1 MNKWQWIR
9 RIGWGWVLLGLIGFV
24 WTSRTLCAEQPA
36 PAAPSCWKVG
46 LAQVK
51 ITPERPMWLAGYAA
65 RTKPAE
71 GTLDDLWVKVLA
83 LESADGRRAVL
94 VTSDLVGFPRDLA
107 DRIATAVKEQ
117 FHLDRAALMLTCSHT
132 HSGPVLKH
140 ALWDIYPLDE
150 QQKQLI
156 TEYTAALEKKI
167 IQCIGQALGA
177 MEPAQLEGGE
187 GQCHFAVNRR
197 NNKEAEVEKLR
208 AAGQPLKGPTDPTV
222 FVLAVRKPASLTPQG
237 APSGGLAAAKPSG
250 NGAFEKRSGNGTAG
264 EFASKG
270 ATGKPS
276 GNGASEKRPGAADNT
291 GQTGP
296 GTLRAVVFGY
306 ACHTTTLADYFWSG
320 DYAGF
325 AQIAL
330 QEKYPGVQAMFYIGC
345 GADQNPIPRRKV
357 ELAKQYGRQLA
368 DAVAEVL
375 SQPMRPIEA
384 QLATA
389 WVEIPLAWEPPT
401 EEYLKKIAGQ
411 ENYQGRWARRLLAE
425 RAEGKPWAAAY
436 PAYPVQV
443 WRLGQKQL
451 WIALGGE
458 VVVDYQIRLR
468 EIYGPTTWV
477 AGYANDVMAYIPSH
491 RVWQEGGYEAG
502 AFSVYG
508 YPALRWAESIETD
521 ILHAVDRAV
530 QAVGL
535 KAQTAVHK

>member
-1 MNKWQWIR
+1 MNRRQWLR
-9 RIGWGWVLLGLIGFV
+9 WIGWGWCLLGLLAYGLANLPV
-24 WTSRTLCAEQPA
+24 WAEQPA
-36 PAAPSCWKVG
+36 PAAETCWKVG
-46 LAQVK
+46 QAQVK
-51 ITPERPMWLAGYAA
+51 ITPEKPMWLAGYAA

-71 GTLDDLWVKVLA
+71 GVLDDLWIKVLA

-107 DRIATAVKEQ
+107 DRIAAAVKNQ
-117 FHLDRAALMLTCSHT
+117 YHLDRSALMLTCSHT
-132 HSGPVLKH
+132 HSGPVLKN
-140 ALWDIYPLDE
+140 ALWDIYPLDD

-156 TEYTAALEKKI
+156 TEYTTWLEKKI
-167 IQCIGQALGA
+167 VECIGQAIGS
-177 MEPAQLEGGE
+177 MEPARLEAGE

-208 AAGQPLKGPTDPTV
+208 AEGQSPKGPTDPTV
-222 FVLAVRKPASLTPQG
+222 FVLAVRKV
-237 APSGGLAAAKPSG
+237 SGKS
-250 NGAFEKRSGNGTAG
+250 
-264 EFASKG
+264 
-270 ATGKPS
+270 S
-276 GNGASEKRPGAADNT
+276 GNGASSKQEQAEAS
-291 GQTGP
+291 
-296 GTLRAVVFGY
+296 TLRAVVFGY
-306 ACHTTTLADYFWSG
+306 ACHNTTLADYLWSG

-325 AQIAL
+325 AQIGV
-330 QEKYPGVQAMFYIGC
+330 QEKYPGTQAMFYIGC

-375 SQPMRPIEA
+375 SKPMRPIEPT
-384 QLATA
+384 LATA
-389 WVEIPLAWEPPT
+389 WVEIPLAWEPPK
-401 EEYLKKIAGQ
+401 EEDLKKLSSQ

-425 RAEGKPWAAAY
+425 RAEGKPWATAY

-468 EIYGPTTWV
+468 EIYGPATWV
-477 AGYANDVMAYIPSH
+477 AGYANDDMAYIPSH

-508 YPALRWAESIETD
+508 HPAVRWAESIETD
-521 ILHAVDRAV
+521 ILQAVQRAV
-530 QAVGL
+530 QAVGI
-535 KAQTAVHK
+535 KPQATFQK

>member
-1 MNKWQWIR
+1 MNRRQWLGG
-9 RIGWGWVLLGLIGFV
+9 IGWIWCVLGLLAYGLATLPV
-24 WTSRTLCAEQPA
+24 WAEQSSLCAQP
-36 PAAPSCWKVG
+36 CWKVG

-51 ITPERPMWLAGYAA
+51 ITPDRPMWLAGYAA

-71 GTLDDLWVKVLA
+71 GTLDDLWIKVLA

-107 DRIATAVKEQ
+107 DRIAAAVKNQ
-117 FHLDRAALMLTCSHT
+117 YHLERSGLMLTCSHT
-132 HSGPVLKH
+132 HSGPVLKN
-140 ALWDIYPLDE
+140 ALWDIYPLDD

-156 TEYTAALEKKI
+156 TEYTAWLEKKI
-167 IQCIGQALGA
+167 VECIGQALGL
-177 MEPAQLEGGE
+177 MEPARLQAGE

-208 AAGQPLKGPTDPTV
+208 AEGQSPKGPTDPTV
-222 FVLAVRKPASLTPQG
+222 FVLAVRKL
-237 APSGGLAAAKPSG
+237 SGKS
-250 NGAFEKRSGNGTAG
+250 
-264 EFASKG
+264 
-270 ATGKPS
+270 S
-276 GNGASEKRPGAADNT
+276 GNGASGKQQAGA
-291 GQTGP
+291 GM
-296 GTLRAVVFGY
+296 LRAVVFGY
-306 ACHTTTLADYFWSG
+306 ACHNTTLADYLWSG

-330 QEKYPGVQAMFYIGC
+330 QERYPGTQAMFYIGC

-357 ELAKQYGRQLA
+357 ELAKRYGQQLA
-368 DAVAEVL
+368 ETVAKVL
-375 SQPMRPIEA
+375 SKPMRPIQPA
-384 QLATA
+384 LATA

-401 EEYLKKIAGQ
+401 EEYLKKLASQ
-411 ENYQGRWARRLLAE
+411 NNYRGGWARRLLAE
-425 RAEGKPWAAAY
+425 RAEGKPWATGY

-468 EIYGPTTWV
+468 QIYGPTTWV

-502 AFSVYG
+502 AFPVYG
-508 YPALRWAESIETD
+508 YPAVRWAESIETD
-521 ILHAVDRAV
+521 ILQAVQRAV
-530 QAVGL
+530 QAVGIKPQPVL
-535 KAQTAVHK
+535 QK

>member
-9 RIGWGWVLLGLIGFV
+9 RIGWGWVLLGLVGYA
-24 WTSRTLCAEQPA
+24 WTSRTLCAEQPV

-51 ITPERPMWLAGYAA
+51 ITPERPMWLAGYAG

-107 DRIATAVKEQ
+107 DRIAAAVKDKYR
-117 FHLDRAALMLTCSHT
+117 LDRAALMLTCSHT
-132 HSGPVLKH
+132 HSGPVLKN
-140 ALWDIYPLDE
+140 ALWDIYPLQE

-167 IQCIGQALGA
+167 IQCIGQALGS
-177 MEPAQLEGGE
+177 MEPARLEGGE

-208 AAGQPLKGPTDPTV
+208 SAGQPLKGPTDPTV
-222 FVLAVRKPASLTPQG
+222 FVLAVRKVSNRPES
-237 APSGGLAAAKPSG
+237 PSPSG
-250 NGAFEKRSGNGTAG
+250 NGAGAKQGQPTA
-264 EFASKG
+264 
-270 ATGKPS
+270 
-276 GNGASEKRPGAADNT
+276 
-291 GQTGP
+291 

-306 ACHTTTLADYFWSG
+306 ACHNTTLADYLWSG

-401 EEYLKKIAGQ
+401 EEYLKKFTDQ

-425 RAEGKPWAAAY
+425 RAEGKSWAAGY

-468 EIYGPTTWV
+468 EMYGPTTWV

-502 AFSVYG
+502 AFPVYG

-521 ILHAVDRAV
+521 ILQAVDRAV

-535 KAQTAVHK
+535 KAQAAVHK